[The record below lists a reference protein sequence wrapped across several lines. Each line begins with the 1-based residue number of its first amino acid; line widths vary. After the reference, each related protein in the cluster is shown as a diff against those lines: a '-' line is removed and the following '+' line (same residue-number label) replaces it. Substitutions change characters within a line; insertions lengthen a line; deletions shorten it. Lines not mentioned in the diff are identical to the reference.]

1 MGDGFRVLITDRAW
15 PDCVIEQEVLAE
27 VGAEVIEPGAA
38 DEATLVELAAD
49 VDAIAAC
56 WAQVTPAVV
65 AASPRC
71 RIVARFGIGLDNIPI
86 EACTERGIPVTF
98 VPDYC
103 IPEVADH
110 TIALLLAALRK
121 IAFYHVQTKQGRYDL
136 AAGPTARRLGGLQ
149 LGLVGLGRIA
159 QAVVPR
165 ARALGLEVVASTPSG
180 DDHQTGCPMLGLEEL
195 LRSSDVVSLHCPLSP
210 HTQHLLNP
218 LRLGWMPDHA
228 VLINTSRGG
237 LIDHHAA
244 WQALQQDQLGGLAM
258 DVFDPEPPDLS
269 EPLFADPRVIATPHA
284 GFLSQES
291 VEELRRRTAQQVA
304 DVLSGRLPEHVVN
317 PEVCGHLEPGS
328 R

>member
-1 MGDGFRVLITDRAW
+1 MADGFRVLITDRAW
-15 PDCVIEQEVLAE
+15 PDCLIEQEVLAE
-27 VGAEVIEPGAA
+27 VGAEVIEADA
-38 DEATLVELAAD
+38 VDEARLVELAAD

-71 RIVARFGIGLDNIPI
+71 RIVARFGIGLDNIPVD
-86 EACTERGIPVTF
+86 ACTERGIPVTF

-110 TIALLLAALRK
+110 TIALMLASLRK

-136 AAGPTARRLGGLQ
+136 AEGPTARRLSGLQ

-159 QAVVPR
+159 RAVVPR
-165 ARALGLEVVASTPSG
+165 ARALGLQVVAHSPSG
-180 DDHQTGCPMLGLEEL
+180 NDHDTGCPMLGLEEL
-195 LRSSDVVSLHCPLSP
+195 LRSSDVVSLHCPLS
-210 HTQHLLNP
+210 HENQHLINP
-218 LRLGWMPDHA
+218 VSLGWMPDHA
-228 VLINTSRGG
+228 VLINTSRGA
-237 LIDHHAA
+237 LIDHDAA
-244 WQALQQDQLGGLAM
+244 WQALEQDRLGGLAL

-269 EPLFADPRVIATPHA
+269 QPLFADPRVIATPHA

-291 VEELRRRTAQQVA
+291 VEELRRRTARQVA
-304 DVLSGRLPEHVVN
+304 DVLAGRLPEHVVN
-317 PEVCGHLEPGS
+317 PEVCGHLEARG